1 MRTRGLL
8 TVNGATGE
16 SSLNVQGHVVEASK
30 SDIAPVLTLGQ
41 KTAENIARETDTIM
55 HHATSR

>member
-1 MRTRGLL
+1 L

-16 SSLNVQGHVVEASK
+16 SSLNVQGHVAEASK

-41 KTAENIARETDTIM
+41 KMAENIARETDTIM